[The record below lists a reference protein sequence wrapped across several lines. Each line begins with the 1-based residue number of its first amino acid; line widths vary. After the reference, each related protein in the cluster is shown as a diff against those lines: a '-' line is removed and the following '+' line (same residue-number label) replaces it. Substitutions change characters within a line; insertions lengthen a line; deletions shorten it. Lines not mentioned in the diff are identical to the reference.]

1 MRQLRVYAFALL
13 LAPAVALAATLA
25 APASAQLF
33 SKGYQFLQAVR
44 DRDGNKAT
52 ELLNDNSAGTLVNT
66 RDVGTGQTALHIAVA
81 RRDLVWVRF
90 LAARGA
96 DANLADR
103 EGLTPLIIAAQIGF
117 PDAVPLLIAAGG
129 RVNQSNSRGETPLH
143 FAVQRRDIATVRA
156 LIAAGA
162 DADVQ
167 DNVAGMSPRDY
178 ARNDNR
184 AASILAALDER
195 PAGAATTAGPRPQG
209 PN

>member
-1 MRQLRVYAFALL
+1 MRQLRVFASIILL
-13 LAPAVALAATLA
+13 ALAASVA
-25 APASAQLF
+25 APVSAQLF

-52 ELLNDNSAGTLVNT
+52 ELLNDNMAGTLVNT

-81 RRDLVWVRF
+81 RRDTVWVRF
-90 LAARGA
+90 LTARGA

-117 PDAVPLLIAAGG
+117 PDAVPLLVAAGG
-129 RVNQSNSRGETPLH
+129 RINQGNSRGETPLH

-162 DADVQ
+162 DPEVQ
-167 DNVAGMSPRDY
+167 DNVTGMSPRDY

-184 AASILAALDER
+184 AANILAALDER
-195 PAGAATTAGPRPQG
+195 PAGATTANTSGPRVQG